1 MLNIFA
7 FGSGYI
13 EFGIM
18 QAIAQMFSGNQMN
31 VLFASMVALGGV
43 MVAVMTLISGYDR
56 PGSHLTLAKYLLGA
70 MFVYAVLIVP
80 RVTVHIEDTVINT
93 QSNAYVVTGVP
104 FGIGG
109 IMSLFSNIQMDLT
122 QLVETNFSTPQ
133 SIDLTN
139 AGMGLSLTSENLAD
153 NITISDPYLKRDFT
167 QFVYNCVMP
176 GMSAAGGIDMFDLDM
191 AGAATDN
198 SAATYN
204 SNTAASFWS
213 VVSAYTAGAGA
224 NEITTWYSGNG
235 TVTGSASG
243 GDYPQG
249 LTTTCGQE
257 TSWMNTAMEY
267 YVDNDAGPALAGSLG
282 ETWSQ
287 FSTEYG
293 EINSNVYNMSNGAT
307 SQFEQMAFANEF
319 SNAVVDSAKLAGLNA
334 NSVAYGTAMAQENMN
349 NSFLISGVMASQY
362 LPVAYGIISSL
373 VMAFSVILLLLLFL
387 PTGVNYLKMYF
398 ELLMFITVW
407 PPLMAIYNYITDLII
422 QHNSVSLAGEGF
434 SILTAHSYSTFTSS
448 YLGWVGYMS
457 WSIPM
462 LSYALVTGSTYAM
475 VATLS
480 SVDSA
485 GKSSASAGAKVAS
498 TGDLSLGNDSMD
510 NYNANKHNSEWTD
523 VTGQARREQVS
534 GNLKS
539 WQSPGGN
546 YGQTWSDGAGVTTN
560 SYDGQLTGNSDSAI
574 PATLTQSI
582 QGQAVK
588 GFNTAKANVESS
600 KQQLQWSDGKVLSA
614 EWGMGNKIDG
624 SSGKTFQS
632 VATSQFKTALD
643 KAAAK
648 TGKTEQQTFD
658 EIKAQGGLGIDVPL
672 LNQLGAKLNLNT
684 SATAGTKTTWST
696 SQQQE
701 LKTSFGN
708 SLSSQISGSN
718 DIKYSGSGSEFDNLK
733 NARSDQL
740 TASKSYDAAQNKLKQ
755 ATTGLQTTKS
765 WGATIPEAA
774 LLKYGQYKG
783 FDASQAGH
791 FDERF
796 NAGDKNTVA
805 GFMDWVDN
813 GSPEGQKVNDINKQI
828 NNKGTKLSNVRPK
841 SSIPQNFQT
850 RKPVVIGAFQKHKA
864 TGVTPAS
871 SLNKINILEKPV
883 PKIIKPTKI
892 PIKSGGPAKVM
903 NPGQYAYKTFIKQP
917 ISDIGAGLGYV
928 GKGMVY
934 GVKNDAGLLY
944 RGYMHDIGKPFSEGV
959 LGGAGA
965 VKFPKSTKGMNT
977 LGKQKYI
984 IKPLT
989 PKQISQNQNTVRLKG
1004 EQQKILKGL
1013 NPALPKY
1020 TPPNAVTKQ
1029 NTGNNAI
1036 VQKTNIAPPRRV
1048 NNLKPDVNSNSDT
1061 DSSGNDNG
1069 GSPPDLTN

>member
-31 VLFASMVALGGV
+31 VLFASMMALGGV

-70 MFVYAVLIVP
+70 MFVYGVLIVP

-167 QFVYNCVMP
+167 QFTYNCIMP

-198 SAATYN
+198 SSATYN

-235 TVTGSASG
+235 TVTGAASG

-257 TSWMNTAMEY
+257 TAWMNTAMEY
-267 YVDNDAGPALAGSLG
+267 YIDNDAGPALAGSLG

-293 EINSNVYNMSNGAT
+293 QINSSVYNMSNGAT
-307 SQFEQMAFANEF
+307 SQFEQMALTNEF
-319 SNAVVDSAKLAGLNA
+319 SNAVIDSAKLAGLNA

-422 QHNSVSLAGEGF
+422 QHNSASLAGEGF

-462 LSYALVTGSTYAM
+462 LAYALVTGSTYAM

-498 TGDLSLGNDSMD
+498 TGDLSLGNDSLD
-510 NYNANKHNSEWTD
+510 NYSGDNKSMHNLSAMDVSAGNRRTNNTMEGTKTFASNTAAGNNLVNGISGGALNDKNFNGTVTNTGGEVAMSGQVNRQGLENMIKDGDLKGNALTNAEDQLKQNPNAKEFGLNASGTASGGFSSIKISRAQQASNVNTGDINHSSKETLTGKPNQSFGGMD
-523 VTGQARREQVS
+523 VSGLSGNISKIGNQVS
-534 GNLKS
+534 ATSLTGSKASLENFVKTNDPKSLGKAEKFLNKNPNSVLSFTSGGNGKMNSLGLKS
-539 WQSPGGN
+539 SFNADHVNLTKDTTGSQKAKYNSSLVDDTHLTKLGSLTTNNNGYQGWSGSKIIHDNINNRNNERFTNNKFGSQSWRGNSHTIDNSITRKAGTFYQSPDYGSNQAFLNEGSYIGNYAKYTPGGAGIISGMKAKQTGAFATFNQNTQGMLEQYGGN
-546 YGQTWSDGAGVTTN
+546 IN
-560 SYDGQLTGNSDSAI
+560 
-574 PATLTQSI
+574 TLTFS
-582 QGQAVK
+582 AD
-588 GFNTAKANVESS
+588 AK
-600 KQQLQWSDGKVLSA
+600 D
-614 EWGMGNKIDG
+614 
-624 SSGKTFQS
+624 T
-632 VATSQFKTALD
+632 
-643 KAAAK
+643 
-648 TGKTEQQTFD
+648 
-658 EIKAQGGLGIDVPL
+658 IKAQGGLNLLGNKLENEVTASVGVNGQSQIRANALRTDVG
-672 LNQLGAKLNLNT
+672 NQLTKYGDEYKNGKISWSKYQNNANGLVSTYKTLINVG
-684 SATAGTKTTWST
+684 SAPSGATAV
-696 SQQQE
+696 
-701 LKTSFGN
+701 
-708 SLSSQISGSN
+708 
-718 DIKYSGSGSEFDNLK
+718 NLG
-733 NARSDQL
+733 R
-740 TASKSYDAAQNKLKQ
+740 
-755 ATTGLQTTKS
+755 
-765 WGATIPEAA
+765 
-774 LLKYGQYKG
+774 
-783 FDASQAGH
+783 
-791 FDERF
+791 
-796 NAGDKNTVA
+796 
-805 GFMDWVDN
+805 
-813 GSPEGQKVNDINKQI
+813 
-828 NNKGTKLSNVRPK
+828 
-841 SSIPQNFQT
+841 
-850 RKPVVIGAFQKHKA
+850 
-864 TGVTPAS
+864 
-871 SLNKINILEKPV
+871 
-883 PKIIKPTKI
+883 
-892 PIKSGGPAKVM
+892 
-903 NPGQYAYKTFIKQP
+903 
-917 ISDIGAGLGYV
+917 
-928 GKGMVY
+928 
-934 GVKNDAGLLY
+934 
-944 RGYMHDIGKPFSEGV
+944 
-959 LGGAGA
+959 
-965 VKFPKSTKGMNT
+965 
-977 LGKQKYI
+977 
-984 IKPLT
+984 
-989 PKQISQNQNTVRLKG
+989 
-1004 EQQKILKGL
+1004 
-1013 NPALPKY
+1013 
-1020 TPPNAVTKQ
+1020 
-1029 NTGNNAI
+1029 NAI
-1036 VQKTNIAPPRRV
+1036 ASASNGTIEQSELEA
-1048 NNLKPDVNSNSDT
+1048 NNPNELP
-1061 DSSGNDNG
+1061 GN
-1069 GSPPDLTN
+1069 LT